1 MNHRAGVTDCWSG
14 HRLDH
19 PGAGIVTCILRRF
32 FFRKLQ
38 GSRFERL
45 SFFKRGLHASVLAAL
60 TAEQSAF
67 VGRFKSRRDDDS
79 SLHIIDPESPMCRRS
94 SRSSSC
100 IDDMPILD
108 ESFLFRGRKRLR
120 RQ

>member
-1 MNHRAGVTDCWSG
+1 VQVSSRA
-14 HRLDH
+14 
-19 PGAGIVTCILRRF
+19 ILGC
-32 FFRKLQ
+32 FFRKPQ

-94 SRSSSC
+94 SRFSSC